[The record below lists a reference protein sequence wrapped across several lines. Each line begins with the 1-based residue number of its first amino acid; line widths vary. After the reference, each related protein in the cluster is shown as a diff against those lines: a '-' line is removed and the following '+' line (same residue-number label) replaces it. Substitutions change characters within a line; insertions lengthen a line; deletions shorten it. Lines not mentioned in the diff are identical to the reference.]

1 MARRPRTGRCW
12 SGCQTKCT
20 SLLRT
25 PRTIPTIP
33 ACQAVNS
40 NSSNVQ
46 PSGTQSIT
54 CVLRTW
60 SLHTVACHQSQQR
73 IFNIRKNLA
82 RFPGSRRQQNI
93 ARLLK
98 DGNGIGRIALTATAE
113 LRRFFCLFA
122 GTLSTP
128 GGINNNCCYLWA
140 TKAKPRAAAVFVCLW
155 HARRSPVFL
164 LFCLQTIPQY
174 FGAFKRISR
183 RHK

>member
-93 ARLLK
+93 ARLLLK
-98 DGNGIGRIALTATAE
+98 GRERHRPQQTGRIALTATTE
-113 LRRFFCLFA
+113 LRRIFCLFA

-128 GGINNNCCYLWA
+128 RGINNNCCYL
-140 TKAKPRAAAVFVCLW
+140 VCLFVW
-155 HARRSPVFL
+155 RGHTRSFRR
-164 LFCLQTIPQY
+164 C
-174 FGAFKRISR
+174 
-183 RHK
+183 